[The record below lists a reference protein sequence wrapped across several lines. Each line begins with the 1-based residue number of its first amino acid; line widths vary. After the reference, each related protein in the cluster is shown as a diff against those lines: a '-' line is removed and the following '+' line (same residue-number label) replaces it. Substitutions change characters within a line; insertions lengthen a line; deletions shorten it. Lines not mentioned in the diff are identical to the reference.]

1 MAKVYVADDEKNIRD
16 LIASFLRDQGLEV
29 EVFETGDQLL
39 LRFLE
44 EAADVVILD
53 VMMPGTSG
61 IDIAAMLRKRSEV
74 PIILL
79 TARDGDDDFVKGF
92 SAGVDDYFTKPFSPL
107 KLSLRVKA
115 ILARQPVVKDGAN
128 EEVKSLAYEGLE
140 ISDKERSASY
150 QGKTIKLTNT
160 EFELLKVLLSH
171 SEEAVSRDDLLHLV
185 WGYESDVETRVT
197 DDTIKRLRK
206 KMRGVESHVLIET
219 IWGYG
224 FKLTKKD

>member
-44 EAADVVILD
+44 ETADVVILD

-79 TARDGDDDFVKGF
+79 TARDSD
-92 SAGVDDYFTKPFSPL
+92 DDYFTKPFSPL

-171 SEEAVSRDDLLHLV
+171 IEEAVSRDDLLHLV